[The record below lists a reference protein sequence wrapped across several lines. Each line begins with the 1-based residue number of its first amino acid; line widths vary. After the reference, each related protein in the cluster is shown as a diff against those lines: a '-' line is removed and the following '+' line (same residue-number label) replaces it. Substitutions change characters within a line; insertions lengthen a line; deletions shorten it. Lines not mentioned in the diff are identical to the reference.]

1 MDRWYIFVAQ
11 NNVWI
16 EGEIMLFQTI
26 GNELNPVILFFHAMG
41 VTGES
46 SMPIAEKLS
55 DKYYCVMPTST
66 VYCSNQKYLGK
77 SDEIQQI
84 KRFLS
89 DHTLFHFP
97 TLKYSYISCKL
108 YSGEHSKR

>member
-41 VTGES
+41 GDRRKQY
-46 SMPIAEKLS
+46 ANCRK
-55 DKYYCVMPTST
+55 T
-66 VYCSNQKYLGK
+66 V
-77 SDEIQQI
+77 
-84 KRFLS
+84 R
-89 DHTLFHFP
+89 
-97 TLKYSYISCKL
+97 
-108 YSGEHSKR
+108 

>member
-46 SMPIAEKLS
+46 SMPIAENCQINIIVL
-55 DKYYCVMPTST
+55 CQHLLFIV
-66 VYCSNQKYLGK
+66 
-77 SDEIQQI
+77 QI
-84 KRFLS
+84 KS
-89 DHTLFHFP
+89 
-97 TLKYSYISCKL
+97 I
-108 YSGEHSKR
+108 